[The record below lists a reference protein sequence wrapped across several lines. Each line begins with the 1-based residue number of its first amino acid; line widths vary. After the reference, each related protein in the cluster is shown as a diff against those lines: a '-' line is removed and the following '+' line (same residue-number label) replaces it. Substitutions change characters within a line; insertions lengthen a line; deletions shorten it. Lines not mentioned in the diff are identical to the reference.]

1 MSYKLLML
9 RLYRFSQV
17 GNRVCMGG
25 REVGREVRE
34 EEECSSSHTHAHIHT
49 SQAIISDGV
58 KVNASP
64 SSLTLPPLSEPQEFD
79 LLCIP
84 LEPGELNVLGYEAT
98 VFGVHNKCMVKI
110 SGVFPATL
118 SSYVIGDH
126 FVIIWSRV

>member
-1 MSYKLLML
+1 MSYKLFML
-9 RLYRFSQV
+9 RLRLSQ
-17 GNRVCMGG
+17 NCVCVCG
-25 REVGREVRE
+25 RERSRDGSE
-34 EEECSSSHTHAHIHT
+34 THAYTHT

-84 LEPGELNVLGYEAT
+84 LEAGELNILGYEAT

-110 SGVFPATL
+110 SGAFPT
-118 SSYVIGDH
+118 
-126 FVIIWSRV
+126 VIISLQSSQVCDSQYLVT

>member
-1 MSYKLLML
+1 M
-9 RLYRFSQV
+9 
-17 GNRVCMGG
+17 
-25 REVGREVRE
+25 
-34 EEECSSSHTHAHIHT
+34 HTHT

-84 LEPGELNVLGYEAT
+84 LEAGELNILGYEAT

-110 SGVFPATL
+110 SGVFPTTFSSSMIISFTIQSSVWFSMCEYPIL
-118 SSYVIGDH
+118 SKIVDNKK
-126 FVIIWSRV
+126 